1 MANWEPKTISLFIEV
16 NGVKKLQKKQIGQ
29 GVRGTTTAARSGR
42 NAFTLIEL
50 LTVIVIIGLLIS
62 IAVTAAQWVYRT
74 ARVKRYEM
82 TCSVLTTAIHR
93 YHHEYRE
100 WPIPKEGTYTY
111 SGESNG
117 DCLSMLRRGNNGNP
131 KNIPFLD
138 ESGLLA
144 EKNNKVVPL
153 GTTKGSDIVP
163 FVYRNRK
170 NEKKYFSVTIDV
182 DAERVTVN

>member
-1 MANWEPKTISLFIEV
+1 LFIEV
-16 NGVKKLQKKQIGQ
+16 NGVKKLQKKQIRQ
-29 GVRGTTTAARSGR
+29 DARGTTTAARSGR
-42 NAFTLIEL
+42 AAFTLIEL
-50 LTVIVIIGLLIS
+50 LTVMVIIGLLIS

-74 ARVKRYEM
+74 ARVKRYQM

-100 WPIPKEGTYTY
+100 WPIPNFVEGKYSYTY
-111 SGESNG
+111 SGTDN
-117 DCLSMLRRGNNGNP
+117 DTCLSMLRRGNNGNP

-153 GTTKGSDIVP
+153 GMTKGNDDIA
-163 FVYRNRK
+163 FVYRNRR

-182 DAERVTVN
+182 EAERVTVN